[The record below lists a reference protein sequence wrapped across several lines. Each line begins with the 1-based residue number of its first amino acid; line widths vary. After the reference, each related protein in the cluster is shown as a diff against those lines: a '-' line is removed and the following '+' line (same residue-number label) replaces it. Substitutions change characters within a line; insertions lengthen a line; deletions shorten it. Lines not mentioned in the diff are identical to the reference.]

1 MPHVVKPSVTIPAV
15 AGRSSWAQEI
25 EAQLTDS
32 AELIRETAAAA
43 GLLASIAQDVAD
55 ALANGHKVLLCGN
68 GGSAADA
75 QHVATE
81 LLARYKLERRAYP
94 AVSLGTDVTFMTAMS
109 NDVGFEEVFAR
120 QVQAFGREGDVL
132 WAFSTSG
139 NSPNVL
145 MAMRTARHRGLV
157 TIGFTGAGG
166 GKLKPLADHCLC
178 VPSTET
184 PRIQEVHMTA
194 AHAICD
200 LVERELAGEVL
211 PD

>member
-1 MPHVVKPSVTIPAV
+1 MS
-15 AGRSSWAQEI
+15 GRSSWSQEI
-25 EAQLTDS
+25 EAQLSDS

-43 GLLASIAQDVAD
+43 ELLASIAADVAD
-55 ALANGHKVLLCGN
+55 ALASGHKVLLCGN

-94 AVSLGTDVTFMTAMS
+94 AVSLGTDVTFLTAMS
-109 NDVGFEEVFAR
+109 NDVAFEEVFAR
-120 QVQAFGREGDVL
+120 QVQAFGRPGDLL

-145 MAMRTARHRGLV
+145 MALRTARQRGLT
-157 TIGFTGAGG
+157 TIGFTGASG

-178 VPSTET
+178 VPSTDV
-184 PRIQEVHMTA
+184 PRIQEVHMAA
-194 AHAICD
+194 AHVICD
-200 LVERELAGEVL
+200 LVERELAGEIL

>member
-1 MPHVVKPSVTIPAV
+1 VS
-15 AGRSSWAQEI
+15 GRNSWAQEI
-25 EAQLTDS
+25 EAQLSDS

-43 GLLASIAQDVAD
+43 GLLASIAMDVAD
-55 ALANGHKVLLCGN
+55 ALASGHKVLLCGN

-81 LLARYKLERRAYP
+81 LLARYKLERRAFP
-94 AVSLGTDVTFMTAMS
+94 AVSLGTDVTFLTAMS

-120 QVQAFGREGDVL
+120 QVHAFGRPGDLL

-139 NSPNVL
+139 NSPNIL
-145 MAMRTARHRGLV
+145 MALRTARQRGLV

-178 VPSTET
+178 VPSTDV
-184 PRIQEVHMTA
+184 PRIQEVHMA
-194 AHAICD
+194 SAHVICD
-200 LVERELAGEVL
+200 LVERELAGEIL
-211 PD
+211 QED